1 MFQSSPA
8 RGGGCNGV
16 LFGGT
21 PRFKSVSILTRS
33 WGRVQPKQVLTTVIE
48 ATFQSSP
55 ARGGGCNNGRA
66 QRDALDLLVSILTR
80 PWGRV
85 QLDIVADGGVS
96 HDEVSILT
104 RPWGRVQPRAAP
116 RIRDRLQVS
125 ILTRPW
131 GRVQRQLQ
139 ALDNLSVRRVSI
151 LTRPWGRVQ
160 LERDGRLLLGIDVS
174 ILTRRGGGCNGRWF
188 ESNTAHPSVFQSSPA
203 RGGGCNEV
211 STGGTAPR
219 WARFNPHPPV
229 GAGATRTDG
238 TNPPDENVSILTRPW
253 GRVQRGAN
261 CCRCATATCF
271 NPHPPVGAGA
281 TWLWK

>member
-85 QLDIVADGGVS
+85 QRHRADIPFDLV
-96 HDEVSILT
+96 
-104 RPWGRVQPRAAP
+104 
-116 RIRDRLQVS
+116 
-125 ILTRPW
+125 
-131 GRVQRQLQ
+131 
-139 ALDNLSVRRVSI
+139 
-151 LTRPWGRVQ
+151 
-160 LERDGRLLLGIDVS
+160 
-174 ILTRRGGGCNGRWF
+174 NG
-188 ESNTAHPSVFQSSPA
+188 
-203 RGGGCNEV
+203 
-211 STGGTAPR
+211 
-219 WARFNPHPPV
+219 FNPHPPV
-229 GAGATRTDG
+229 VAGAT
-238 TNPPDENVSILTRPW
+238 
-253 GRVQRGAN
+253 
-261 CCRCATATCF
+261 
-271 NPHPPVGAGA
+271 
-281 TWLWK
+281 